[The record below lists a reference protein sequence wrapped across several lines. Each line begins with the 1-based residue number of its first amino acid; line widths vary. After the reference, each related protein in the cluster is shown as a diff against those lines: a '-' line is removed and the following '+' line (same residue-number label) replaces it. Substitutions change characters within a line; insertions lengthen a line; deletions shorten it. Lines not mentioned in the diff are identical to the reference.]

1 MRSARKQTENSPT
14 NSLTHETASPRKSAV
29 NRTDRHLCKLLIQK
43 ANSLRTPNPKPA
55 AQVESVS
62 SYEGSI
68 NDRYVGGAWRHIW
81 ELASASY
88 LDRRHRVLWWRLLH
102 CSLMCG
108 AYKSYIGRAT
118 PAQAN
123 CPFSCCISS
132 SQPQTISHL
141 FLTCPV
147 AATVTDWLCRLWQ
160 VMTGYLP
167 VVSVAGLLAADTS
180 WYAVDITLL

>member
-1 MRSARKQTENSPT
+1 MQ
-14 NSLTHETASPRKSAV
+14 TASPRKSAV
-29 NRTDRHLCKLLIQK
+29 NRTDIHLCKLQIQK

-102 CSLMCG
+102 GSLMCG

-123 CPFSCCISS
+123 CPFFLFFFFFFGWESYSLHIYRHATKETTSVNRKAIHSRSCK
-132 SQPQTISHL
+132 
-141 FLTCPV
+141 
-147 AATVTDWLCRLWQ
+147 
-160 VMTGYLP
+160 LP
-167 VVSVAGLLAADTS
+167 SLLG
-180 WYAVDITLL
+180 

>member
-1 MRSARKQTENSPT
+1 MQ
-14 NSLTHETASPRKSAV
+14 TASPRKSAV
-29 NRTDRHLCKLLIQK
+29 NRTDIHLCKLQIQK

-88 LDRRHRVLWWRLLH
+88 LDRRHGVLWWRLLH

-108 AYKSYIGRAT
+108 AYKSYIGSQWQGHASTGQLPFFYFLFFLGYREDVNSMQAARPTKIPDEPMLCET
-118 PAQAN
+118 PAL
-123 CPFSCCISS
+123 S
-132 SQPQTISHL
+132 
-141 FLTCPV
+141 
-147 AATVTDWLCRLWQ
+147 R
-160 VMTGYLP
+160 
-167 VVSVAGLLAADTS
+167 
-180 WYAVDITLL
+180 

>member
-1 MRSARKQTENSPT
+1 MTPSQTTRVHWSDRQQQRQEQHQQQTQQQQAPQ
-14 NSLTHETASPRKSAV
+14 LPLKRAAAV
-29 NRTDRHLCKLLIQK
+29 DTIDVLEACGSH
-43 ANSLRTPNPKPA
+43 
-55 AQVESVS
+55 AQQ
-62 SYEGSI
+62 
-68 NDRYVGGAWRHIW
+68 AQWRHIW

>member
-1 MRSARKQTENSPT
+1 MQ
-14 NSLTHETASPRKSAV
+14 TASPRKSAV
-29 NRTDRHLCKLLIQK
+29 NRTDIHLCKLQIQK

-123 CPFSCCISS
+123 CPFFYFFIFFGLQGRRQLYAGCEAHKD
-132 SQPQTISHL
+132 TRR
-141 FLTCPV
+141 T
-147 AATVTDWLCRLWQ
+147 
-160 VMTGYLP
+160 Y
-167 VVSVAGLLAADTS
+167 VV
-180 WYAVDITLL
+180 